1 MTWTISRRIMLGFG
15 SSLVLVA
22 LAALGGGWA
31 LSRTKQVYDRALRGD
46 RVALA
51 PSLRAESEIRQANVE
66 NLRYLL
72 DGDEQYQT
80 AREER
85 LATSRKL
92 ITQLADSASTQDERT
107 KWSEVGTALEK
118 WAQASREAANARRAG
133 NLALAL
139 SVRRDRVTPIREQLD
154 ALLSDRVHRAQ
165 VFSDSITAAGE
176 ATARSA
182 RSALT
187 IGLIVALILGT
198 IAAYI
203 LGRSIN
209 GPLQET
215 TNVLASSAASI
226 LAATTEQAAGTHQSM
241 AAVSETVATVDE
253 VAHTATQA
261 AQRAKTVAESTQR
274 AAERGRQ
281 GKKAV
286 DDTTIAMRAVEG
298 QVGSIAAAIVALAEQ
313 AQAIGEIITAVSDIA
328 EQTKLLALN
337 AAVESARAGEHGR
350 GFAVV
355 ASEIKSL
362 AGQAKQSTVQVRQ
375 ILGEIQ
381 RATSAA
387 VMTTEQGTKQV
398 AAATAHVTQA
408 GEIIAG
414 LADTANDAAQS
425 VAQIVASAGQ
435 QAIGMDQI
443 RQAIANIHDTTQANL
458 AATRQTETAAQDLD
472 KLGSRLLALV
482 GANGNGRH
490 GAHNN

>member
-15 SSLVLVA
+15 ICLLLVA
-22 LAALGGGWA
+22 VAALGGGWA
-31 LSRTKQVYDRALRGD
+31 LGRTKLAYDQALRGA
-46 RVALA
+46 RTALVPA
-51 PSLRAESEIRQANVE
+51 LHAESEMRAANVE

-72 DGDEQYQT
+72 EADEQYQT

-85 LATSRKL
+85 LTAARKL
-92 ITQLADSASTQDERT
+92 ITQLVDSAPNDEERAR
-107 KWSEVGTALEK
+107 WSEIGMSLDK
-118 WAQASREAANARRAG
+118 WAQASRDAAAARRAG
-133 NLALAL
+133 NLPLAL
-139 SVRRDRVTPIREQLD
+139 SIRRDRVIPVRQQLD
-154 ALLSDRVHRAQ
+154 ALIGDRVRRTQ
-165 VFSDSITAAGE
+165 TYTDSIASAGE
-176 ATARSA
+176 ATAHSA
-182 RSALT
+182 RQALSA
-187 IGLIVALILGT
+187 GLIIALVLG
-198 IAAYI
+198 ALGAYL

-215 TNVLASSAASI
+215 TNILASSAAQI

-253 VAHTATQA
+253 VAQTATQA

-443 RQAIANIHDTTQANL
+443 RQAIANIHDTTQQNL
-458 AATRQTETAAQDLD
+458 AATRQTESAAQDLD

-482 GANGNGRH
+482 GANGNGRR

>member
-1 MTWTISRRIMLGFG
+1 VTAQS
-15 SSLVLVA
+15 A
-22 LAALGGGWA
+22 
-31 LSRTKQVYDRALRGD
+31 
-46 RVALA
+46 
-51 PSLRAESEIRQANVE
+51 RQA
-66 NLRYLL
+66 
-72 DGDEQYQT
+72 
-80 AREER
+80 
-85 LATSRKL
+85 L
-92 ITQLADSASTQDERT
+92 I
-107 KWSEVGTALEK
+107 
-118 WAQASREAANARRAG
+118 
-133 NLALAL
+133 
-139 SVRRDRVTPIREQLD
+139 
-154 ALLSDRVHRAQ
+154 
-165 VFSDSITAAGE
+165 
-176 ATARSA
+176 
-182 RSALT
+182 
-187 IGLIVALILGT
+187 IGLIVVLILGT

-215 TNVLASSAASI
+215 TNVLASSATSI
-226 LAATTEQAAGTHQSM
+226 LAATTQQAAGTHQSM

-482 GANGNGRH
+482 GANGNGRR
-490 GAHNN
+490 GARNN

>member
-1 MTWTISRRIMLGFG
+1 
-15 SSLVLVA
+15 
-22 LAALGGGWA
+22 
-31 LSRTKQVYDRALRGD
+31 
-46 RVALA
+46 
-51 PSLRAESEIRQANVE
+51 
-66 NLRYLL
+66 
-72 DGDEQYQT
+72 
-80 AREER
+80 
-85 LATSRKL
+85 
-92 ITQLADSASTQDERT
+92 
-107 KWSEVGTALEK
+107 
-118 WAQASREAANARRAG
+118 
-133 NLALAL
+133 
-139 SVRRDRVTPIREQLD
+139 
-154 ALLSDRVHRAQ
+154 
-165 VFSDSITAAGE
+165 
-176 ATARSA
+176 
-182 RSALT
+182 
-187 IGLIVALILGT
+187 
-198 IAAYI
+198 
-203 LGRSIN
+203 
-209 GPLQET
+209 
-215 TNVLASSAASI
+215 
-226 LAATTEQAAGTHQSM
+226 M

-253 VAHTATQA
+253 VAQTATQA

-443 RQAIANIHDTTQANL
+443 RQAIANIHDTTQQNL

-472 KLGSRLLALV
+472 RLGARLLALV
-482 GANGNGRH
+482 GANGNGKH